1 MCSIVYDEI
10 TDSKVCG
17 LIMNTKIEI
26 YYERNIFPSD
36 LKKPFYTK
44 GLLPNFV
51 SNFRVRIKHIINM
64 K

>member
-1 MCSIVYDEI
+1 MCSIVYDGI

-36 LKKPFYTK
+36 KKKPIYFT
-44 GLLPNFV
+44 
-51 SNFRVRIKHIINM
+51 VRGCCQVLFLISGFELSIS
-64 K
+64 

>member
-1 MCSIVYDEI
+1 MCSIVYDGI

-36 LKKPFYTK
+36 QKNPFI
-44 GLLPNFV
+44 LQ
-51 SNFRVRIKHIINM
+51 
-64 K
+64 